1 MNFDWT
7 IEIEGIG
14 WDPVACQSTA
24 LNTVFD
30 IFIRT
35 SLLIL
40 YYDQRCKKDTQVC
53 FIKYLSTQ

>member
-1 MNFDWT
+1 MNLDWT

-40 YYDQRCKKDTQVC
+40 YYDQRCKKDTYYTSV
-53 FIKYLSTQ
+53 FH